1 MHIRLLSISL
11 TGSHFFLLFVSN
23 FRFNS
28 LPIERNIVSVLLH
41 FLVGLRLVV
50 HFEETLSISNY
61 RVHVGL
67 VLDENLEGAIP
78 FVHLHV
84 QLDCA
89 VVDELRGEFTRL
101 RESSSSK
108 QPK

>member
-11 TGSHFFLLFVSN
+11 AGSHFFLLVVTN

-28 LPIERNIVSVLLH
+28 LPVDRNIGGVLLH

-50 HFEETLSISNY
+50 HFEETLAISNY

-67 VLDENLEGAIP
+67 VLDGNLEGTIP
-78 FVHLHV
+78 LVHLDV

-89 VVDELRGEFTRL
+89 IVKT
-101 RESSSSK
+101 S
-108 QPK
+108 